1 MDTQEALIKLAT
13 IAKEEGVN
21 EIIVESNF
29 GDGMFNQLFLPI
41 LTKIYP
47 VTLSEVRH
55 NKQKEL
61 RICDTL
67 EPVMNQHKLV
77 FDRTLIKQDYE
88 STQHLPPEQA
98 LRYQLMY
105 QMTRLSRDRGAL
117 VNDDRLDALSMAVAY
132 HTEAMAQDA
141 EVRMGQRRE
150 EALQDELVRIQ
161 TQHQLGFAV
170 VTGHNLKDTQKSYRW

>member
-1 MDTQEALIKLAT
+1 
-13 IAKEEGVN
+13 
-21 EIIVESNF
+21 
-29 GDGMFNQLFLPI
+29 MFNQLFLPI

-61 RICDTL
+61 RICDVL

-77 FDRTLIKQDYE
+77 FDKKVIKQDYE
-88 STQHLPPEQA
+88 SCQHLPPEQA

-117 VNDDRLDALSMAVAY
+117 VNDDRLDALAMAVQY
-132 HTEAMAQDA
+132 WTDAMAQDA
-141 EVRMGQRRE
+141 EERIGQRLE
-150 EALQDELVRIQ
+150 ERLMAEVDRIKDQ
-161 TQHQLGFAV
+161 AQLGLAV
-170 VTGHNLKDTQKSYRW
+170 VMGHQGQHHLTTMKW